1 MSDQPSARQQVAMVG
16 PGSVGLFFAAHLA
29 AAGHDVVAC
38 ARRPFDRYLV
48 ESETHPVD
56 TEATV
61 LTDPAAYNGG
71 PLPWVFVAVK
81 AHQTEG
87 AAGWLDRLCGPETRV
102 VVAQN
107 GIEHDRVV
115 PFVNG
120 ATVIPAVVY
129 CGAELVE
136 PGHVTHHQSAHLVV
150 ADGPD
155 ADALVELF
163 ADALPEIRPTDDFAT
178 PLWMKL
184 SLNVMA
190 NGLTALTRRAQKVF
204 AEPGIERAAI
214 RLLHETFAVG
224 RAEGADLDNSLAEKI
239 VAGVVKRGVPGTSM
253 YYDTSAGRPTE
264 HDAIHGA
271 ALRAAERHGID
282 TPSIALVHA
291 LLDARAPI
299 ANA

>member
-1 MSDQPSARQQVAMVG
+1 MSAPQVAMVG

-48 ESETHPVD
+48 ESETHAVD
-56 TEATV
+56 TAATV
-61 LTDPAAYNGG
+61 LTDPAAHTSG
-71 PLPWVFVAVK
+71 PVPWVFVAVK

-87 AAGWLDRLCGPETRV
+87 AAGWLDRLCGPDTRV

-129 CGAELVE
+129 CGARLIE

-150 ADGPD
+150 PAGDD
-155 ADALVELF
+155 TDALVELF

-178 PLWMKL
+178 PLWLKL

-190 NGLTALTRRAQKVF
+190 NGLTALTRRTQMVF
-204 AEPGIERAAI
+204 AEPGIERAAL
-214 RLLHETFAVG
+214 RLLKETFTVG
-224 RAEGADLDNSLAEKI
+224 RAEGADLDDALAEKI
-239 VAGVVKRGVPGTSM
+239 VAGVVKRGIPGTSM
-253 YYDTSAGRPTE
+253 YYDTVAGRPTE

-282 TPSIALVHA
+282 VPSVAMVHA

-299 ANA
+299 AD

>member
-1 MSDQPSARQQVAMVG
+1 MSAVQVAMVG

-29 AAGHDVVAC
+29 AAGHEVVAC
-38 ARRPFDRYLV
+38 ARRPFNRYLV
-48 ESETHPVD
+48 DSETHAVD
-56 TEATV
+56 TPATV
-61 LTDPAAYNGG
+61 LTDPASHTGG
-71 PLPWVFVAVK
+71 PVPWVFVAVK

-87 AAGWLDRLCGPETRV
+87 AAGWLDRLCGPDTRV

-107 GIEHDRVV
+107 GIEHDRVI

-120 ATVIPAVVY
+120 AKVIPAVVY
-129 CGAELVE
+129 CGAQLIE

-150 ADGPD
+150 PAGDD
-155 ADALVELF
+155 TDALVELF

-178 PLWMKL
+178 PLWLKL

-190 NGLTALTRRAQKVF
+190 NGLTALTRRTQMVF
-204 AEPGIERAAI
+204 AEPGIERAAL
-214 RLLHETFAVG
+214 RLLKETFAIG
-224 RAEGADLDNSLAEKI
+224 RAEGADLDDALAEKI
-239 VAGVVKRGVPGTSM
+239 VAGVVKRGIPGTSM
-253 YYDTSAGRPTE
+253 YYDTVAGRPTE

-282 TPSIALVHA
+282 VPSVAMVHA

-299 ANA
+299 AD